1 MAIESLTVN
10 SKLVSLKKNIAFM
23 FLLLPI
29 VVFYGFSVAYST
41 NVPWLDDIE
50 NIPFFLSRLLDASTW
65 YDRAEAFLRPNNEH
79 RVLSARLIVYLN
91 YVLTGEI
98 NFRALTLIGNLTV
111 LGIFLLIARAYL
123 NNSGPLSS
131 LIPAAFF
138 IFNLQFYSMTFM
150 TIMSLQY
157 QLIICEVFLSLYLL
171 IKPSRLSFGS
181 AILVAILGTFS
192 MGNGLMAWPTGALLL
207 LYLGHWPRLI
217 TWLAVGVLAIVGYF
231 SGYAF
236 VQGNDEGFLYFF
248 QHPFKVIIGFFTFV
262 GGILDWFPRIT
273 FEKRML
279 IPGFG
284 GLFIVAFFLFYT
296 LGIISIS
303 ARWRS
308 LFPSRLTK
316 FYLRIPYFQTIEP
329 RWGAFWVGCFVYLL
343 INSALVVFFRT
354 RFNYQLVLW
363 ATYKIYPG
371 TLMALTVLLIL
382 QIITPTWQKVGIVF
396 FSVAALLSWGSS
408 YWHFIP
414 QVQQDRKQ
422 RLAFAFN
429 QQRNEVGLGAEKN
442 SNFAKFIVATLDS
455 AEHKG
460 FYKLPAPF
468 LDPQEKAIE
477 RIVRDSTSKLPTTTI
492 NINDQPTAVVVSN
505 EMISYIEGKDEGVFI
520 TLTSPTHF
528 HLFSAAP
535 NRAFRNP
542 QKGFEIYCPKGV
554 LYNETYQIGVWA
566 VQKTGNQLYK
576 TDQSVTIN

>member
-1 MAIESLTVN
+1 
-10 SKLVSLKKNIAFM
+10 LVSIKKNIVFAL
-23 FLLLPI
+23 LLLPI

-41 NVPWLDDIE
+41 NIPWFDDIE
-50 NIPFFLSRLLDASTW
+50 NIPFFLSRLLDAPTW

-91 YVLTGEI
+91 YLLTNEI
-98 NFRALTLIGNLTV
+98 NFRALTLVGNLTV
-111 LGIFLLIARAYL
+111 LGIFSLLGRVYL
-123 NNSGPLSS
+123 KNGGQLLH

-171 IKPSRLSFGS
+171 IKPSRFSFGV

-207 LYLGHWPRLI
+207 LYLGHWSRLL
-217 TWLAVGVLAIVGYF
+217 TWVIVGVLAIVGYF

-248 QHPFKVIIGFFTFV
+248 QHPFKVIIGFFAFV

-279 IPGFG
+279 LPLFG
-284 GLFIVAFFLFYT
+284 GLFIVGFFLFYT
-296 LGIISIS
+296 LGIVNIS
-303 ARWRS
+303 ARWRG

-329 RWGAFWVGCFVYLL
+329 RWGAFWVGCFIYLL

-354 RFNYQLVLW
+354 RFDYQLVLW
-363 ATYKIYPG
+363 TTYKIYPG

-382 QIITPTWQKVGIVF
+382 QILAPTWQKVGIALF
-396 FSVAALLSWGSS
+396 TGAALLSWGSS

-429 QQRNEVGLGAEKN
+429 QQRNDVGLGAEKN
-442 SNFAKFIVATLDS
+442 SAFAKFIVTTLDS
-455 AEHKG
+455 AEQKG
-460 FYKLPAPF
+460 FYKFPSPL
-468 LDPQEKAIE
+468 LDPQEKDIE
-477 RIVRDSTSKLPTTTI
+477 KMMRNRTLQLPTTTVSI
-492 NINDQPTAVVVSN
+492 NNQANTVIISN
-505 EMISYIEGKDEGVFI
+505 ETVEYNNGKEVGLFI
-520 TLTSPTHF
+520 TLTSPRHF
-528 HLFSAAP
+528 HLFSSAP
-535 NRAFRNP
+535 NQAFDNP
-542 QKGFEIYCPKGV
+542 QKGFQVYCPKGV
-554 LYNETYQIGVWA
+554 LYNETYQIGVWT
-566 VQKTGNQLYK
+566 VQKTGNHLLK
-576 TDQSVTIN
+576 TEQSVTIN

>member
-1 MAIESLTVN
+1 MDLF
-10 SKLVSLKKNIAFM
+10 KKNIAFV
-23 FLLLPI
+23 LILLPI
-29 VVFYGFSVAYST
+29 VIFYGFSVAYST
-41 NVPWLDDIE
+41 NIPWFDDIE
-50 NIPFFLSRLLDASTW
+50 NIPYFLSRLLDASAW
-65 YDRAEAFLRPNNEH
+65 YESAEAFLRPNNEH

-98 NFRALTLIGNLTV
+98 NFRALALIGNLTV

-123 NNSGPLSS
+123 KNSGPLLY

-171 IKPSRLSFGS
+171 IKPSRFSFGV

-192 MGNGLMAWPTGALLL
+192 MGNGLMVWPTGALLL
-207 LYLGHWPRLI
+207 LYLGHWSRLI
-217 TWLAVGVLAIVGYF
+217 TWVTVGTLSIVGYF

-248 QHPFKVIIGFFTFV
+248 QHPLKVIIGFFAFV
-262 GGILDWFPRIT
+262 GGILDWFPRMT

-279 IPGFG
+279 LPVFG
-284 GLFIVAFFLFYT
+284 GLFIVAFFLFYA
-296 LGIISIS
+296 LGIINIS

-316 FYLRIPYFQTIEP
+316 FYLRIPYFRNIEP

-354 RFNYQLVLW
+354 RFDYQLVLW

-371 TLMALTVLLIL
+371 TLMALTVLLTL
-382 QIITPTWQKVGIVF
+382 QILAPAWQKVGIVLF
-396 FSVAALLSWGSS
+396 TGAALLSWGSS

-429 QQRNEVGLGAEKN
+429 QQRNDVGLGAEKN

-460 FYKLPAPF
+460 FYKLPEPL
-468 LDPQEKAIE
+468 LDPQEKEIE
-477 RIVRDSTSKLPTTTI
+477 KMLRDSTLKLPTTI
-492 NINDQPTAVVVSN
+492 VNVNDQPNTVLISN
-505 EMISYIEGKDEGVFI
+505 ETIEYLEGKEMGVFI
-520 TLTSPTHF
+520 TLTSPNHF
-528 HLFSAAP
+528 HLFTAAP
-535 NRAFRNP
+535 NQAFSNP
-542 QKGFEIYCPKGV
+542 QKGFQIYCPKGV
-554 LYNETYQIGVWA
+554 LYNETYQIGVWV
-566 VQKTGNQLYK
+566 VQKTGNKIFK
-576 TDQSVTIN
+576 TDQSVTIQ

>member
-1 MAIESLTVN
+1 LI
-10 SKLVSLKKNIAFM
+10 SLKKYTVFALI
-23 FLLLPI
+23 LLPI
-29 VVFYGFSVAYST
+29 VVFYGFSVTYST
-41 NVPWLDDIE
+41 NVPWFDDIE
-50 NIPFFLSRLLDASTW
+50 NIPFFLSRLLDAPGW
-65 YDRAEAFLRPNNEH
+65 YERAEAFLRPNNEH

-91 YVLTGEI
+91 YLLTGEI
-98 NFRALTLIGNLTV
+98 NFRALAFVGNLTV
-111 LGIFLLIARAYL
+111 LGIFLLLSRAYL
-123 NNSGPLSS
+123 KNSGPLLS

-171 IKPSRLSFGS
+171 IKPSRLSFGV
-181 AILVAILGTFS
+181 AILVAILSTFS
-192 MGNGLMAWPTGALLL
+192 MGNGLMVWPTGALLL
-207 LYLGHWPRLI
+207 LYLGHWSRLI
-217 TWLAVGVLAIVGYF
+217 TWVIVGILAIIGYF

-248 QHPFKVIIGFFTFV
+248 QHPFKVIIGFFAFV

-279 IPGFG
+279 LPVFG

-296 LGIISIS
+296 LGIINIS

-354 RFNYQLVLW
+354 RFDYQLVLW

-371 TLMALTVLLIL
+371 TLMALTTILTL
-382 QIITPTWQKVGIVF
+382 QILAPARQKVGLILLAGTGV
-396 FSVAALLSWGSS
+396 LSWGSS

-422 RLAFAFN
+422 RLSFAFN
-429 QQRNEVGLGAEKN
+429 QQRNDVGLGAEKN

-455 AEHKG
+455 AKQKG
-460 FYKLPAPF
+460 FYKLPDPL
-468 LDPQEKAIE
+468 LDSQEKDLE
-477 RIVRDSTSKLPTTTI
+477 KMLRDSTLKLPTTSV
-492 NINDQPTAVVVSN
+492 NLDNQPYTVVISN
-505 EMISYIEGKDEGVFI
+505 ETIEYIEGKEVGIFI
-520 TLTSPTHF
+520 TLTSPNHF
-528 HLFSAAP
+528 YLFSADS
-535 NRAFRNP
+535 NQAFHNP
-542 QKGFEIYCPKGV
+542 QKGFQIYCPKGV
-554 LYNETYQIGVWA
+554 LYNETYQIGVWI
-566 VQKTGNQLYK
+566 VQKTGNRLFK
-576 TDQSVTIN
+576 TDQSVRIH